1 MGRESSADF
10 RTKQRCGARP
20 TGRLRGAWPA
30 RAVVTI
36 ALAVAGLPALAH
48 TVPMTGQEMVRASR
62 FIVVARV
69 ERATPAWNERHNLV
83 LTRYTL
89 VVEDPLRG
97 APPQE
102 LEVTEVGGTLD
113 GESQRSCM
121 TVGLEVGRRY
131 VLFVNDP
138 AVPSFS
144 AFTGAQSGVFL
155 EVPAESETGGEP
167 TIATAGG
174 AFVELTGG
182 QRIAFREFVERLRRF
197 VAVTEAAPAPPARAP
212 VTHDP
217 PLPSKVFE
225 PVTPMDVLAPVVPID
240 RGAMPAV
247 ATPTA
252 GPEPPAHP
260 QLRVYGE
267 EAGRLVPPRPDSTDY
282 SYARAPARY
291 IVWNELHPS
300 FAPWSPHDQMMMSR
314 WNSYGD
320 IHRVSGAPT
329 GNWAWGNNRYDMT
342 GWPSN
347 QDMMN
352 QFGQGWGANE
362 LAICWTRWFGSG
374 PIVEADISM
383 NPAFAWTLDNEAG
396 THSDGAWGYD
406 QSVLHELGHSWGLAH
421 PWEVQDVWW
430 DSVMNYSPKPM
441 RYPNLYADDT
451 NAIRS
456 AYPGIGIHDGLL
468 SMYQTTD
475 TMNNNNASY
484 LETYPNVYSVQQMDY
499 FRFNQNFK
507 MENIGTDNIV
517 DPQIEVYLTPQ
528 RMNWS
533 GYVYLQTL
541 YYGFTMGTYATWTL
555 DAGWIYVPYNT
566 PPGDYWVALWLRD
579 AADPYTHNNEA
590 WGSKEY
596 GTLRVTSYPWTI
608 YPLSWWQ
615 AQTPSLGPNGR
626 YDFYFY
632 AYPGQRFD
640 FSTCPEDGGSG
651 SFDTVIEVFDPFG
664 SQVGYADDNC
674 GVQSRISL
682 ETATEGSYRVSVR
695 GYFPSSYGPFSLV
708 YRLRG
713 FEESALQVVGM
724 WTDPGTDAVVLSWGG
739 DTGPYDLER
748 ATLPDF
754 SDAVRLLNG
763 AWDTSYADPVL
774 SDGVSYFYRVR

>member
-1 MGRESSADF
+1 M
-10 RTKQRCGARP
+10 
-20 TGRLRGAWPA
+20 RGAWPA
-30 RAVVTI
+30 WAVVTI

-69 ERATPAWNERHNLV
+69 ERATPVWNERHNLV

-113 GESQRSCM
+113 GETQRSCM
-121 TVGLEVGRRY
+121 TVGLEIGRRY

-144 AFTGAQSGVFL
+144 AFTGSQSGVFL
-155 EVPAESETGGEP
+155 EVPSESETGGEP

-182 QRIAFREFVERLRRF
+182 QRIAFREFVQRLRRF
-197 VAVTEAAPAPPARAP
+197 VAATEAAPAPPARAP
-212 VTHDP
+212 AVHDP

-225 PVTPMDVLAPVVPID
+225 PVTPMEVLAPVVPID

-247 ATPTA
+247 ATPAA

-342 GWPSN
+342 GWPSS

-374 PIVEADISM
+374 PIIEADISM
-383 NPAFAWTLDNEAG
+383 NPAFAWTLDNEVG

-451 NAIRS
+451 NAIRA

-475 TMNNNNASY
+475 AMSNNNASY
-484 LETYPNVYSVQQMDY
+484 LETYPNVNSVQQMDY

-596 GTLRVTSYPWTI
+596 GTLRVTSYPWMI
-608 YPLSWWQ
+608 YPLGWWQ
-615 AQTPSLGPNGR
+615 AQAPTLGPNGQ

-664 SQVGYADDNC
+664 SQIGYADDNC

-708 YRLRG
+708 YRQRG
-713 FEESALQVVGM
+713 FEESALLVTGI
-724 WTDPGTDAVVLSWGG
+724 WTDPGADAVVLSWGG
-739 DTGPYDLER
+739 DAGPYDLER